1 MHGGYDYRANPPLGS
16 GGNSVGHSPDMM
28 YNNGPH
34 PPPPPLSYG
43 GDHPPGGPPPPP
55 PGDFMGSECMPGPHG
70 PPPSGHPDQHSLPG
84 GNGYE
89 HHHLQVAIQ
98 NYHHGHL
105 YFSFHVIN
113 EVHSQLLMRLY
124 FFSAWRP
131 QSRPSPASR
140 SRIGFPGVHLDQLRP
155 AWHAAATQSVQ
166 QHPRMIRT
174 ILHKHHC
181 EVFINYHISV
191 YIFIRPHTVFQR
203 PMFASSKLTP

>member
-1 MHGGYDYRANPPLGS
+1 MYAWTPWTTTLWSS
-16 GGNSVGHSPDMM
+16 GPTQLARGKWIRT
-28 YNNGPH
+28 
-34 PPPPPLSYG
+34 
-43 GDHPPGGPPPPP
+43 
-55 PGDFMGSECMPGPHG
+55 
-70 PPPSGHPDQHSLPG
+70 PPSSGS
-84 GNGYE
+84 Y
-89 HHHLQVAIQ
+89 IQ
-98 NYHHGHL
+98 NYYHGHL

-131 QSRPSPASR
+131 KSRPSPASR

-181 EVFINYHISV
+181 EVFINISV
-191 YIFIRPHTVFQR
+191 YIQQTSHSFSKAYVCFIKTYAMIFHPTQ
-203 PMFASSKLTP
+203 AQSID